1 MKHGRCLGMV
11 LAVIVKYRLIQ
22 KTTRKTTPGIISTEL
37 QLAQCRYYRGS
48 GLGLRED
55 TKKPNVGPISRLW
68 GPMQVLL
75 IDMEPRGMNHSTAEH
90 FRNRNAA
97 GLRRSR
103 ATHLHWPLQQLPQLP
118 PAFRWGLAQ
127 I

>member
-1 MKHGRCLGMV
+1 MTHVGCLGMV
-11 LAVIVKYRLIQ
+11 LAVIFKYRLIQ
-22 KTTRKTTPGIISTEL
+22 KTTRKTTRGIISIEL
-37 QLAQCRYYRGS
+37 QLAQRMYFRGL

-55 TKKPNVGPISRLW
+55 TQKPNVGAISRLW

-90 FRNRNAA
+90 LRSSDAA
-97 GLRRSR
+97 GLCRSR
-103 ATHLHWPLQQLPQLP
+103 ATHVHWPLQQLPQL
-118 PAFRWGLAQ
+118 AQ